1 MGFLEIVHR
10 LRARMRGR
18 RRAPKAQA
26 PAVQTW
32 EDFNQPDMD
41 EFIAD
46 AKQQLEEANE
56 ELQQSLRNPN

>member
-1 MGFLEIVHR
+1 MGFLEIVQR

-18 RRAPKAQA
+18 RRMPKAQT

-32 EDFNQPDMD
+32 EDFSEPDMD
-41 EFIAD
+41 ELIAD
-46 AKQQLEEANE
+46 AKQQIEEANE

>member
-1 MGFLEIVHR
+1 MGFLDLVQR

-18 RRAPKAQA
+18 RRTPKAQT

-32 EDFNQPDMD
+32 EDFNTSAMEGVITD
-41 EFIAD
+41 I
-46 AKQQLEEANE
+46 KQQTEEAYE